1 MQRTL
6 FLAALLIAPLASLAA
21 DPAEIIGTSCARCH
35 GSDGIAT
42 VPATPHLNGQLPAYL
57 SETMF
62 KFQSGRRQ
70 TAVAEHIPVTLAPA
84 DITAIARHYAD
95 STAVR
100 PKQETDP
107 AKVQRGST
115 LYFNRCVECHAESGR
130 IGDDD
135 APIMNAQE
143 LTHLTVQIK
152 AFTDGKRKFVSLMRD
167 SYRDLNNDDLDA
179 IAHYLASIEQYANPG
194 KKKKRRRP
202 EAGG

>member
-1 MQRTL
+1 MKQYL
-6 FLAALLIAPLASLAA
+6 LLAALLLSPLAAHAA
-21 DPAEIIGTSCARCH
+21 DPAEIVGTACARCH

-42 VPATPHLNGQLPAYL
+42 APATPHLNGQLPAYL
-57 SETMF
+57 SETML

-70 TAVAEHIPVTLAPA
+70 TTVAEHIPATLAPGE
-84 DITAIARHYAD
+84 ITAIARHYAD

-107 AKVQRGST
+107 AKVQRGSA

-152 AFTDGKRKFVSLMRD
+152 AFTDGQRKFVSLMRD
-167 SYRDLNNDDLDA
+167 SYRDLNNDDLEA
-179 IAHYLASIEQYANPG
+179 IAHYLASIEQYARPG

>member
-6 FLAALLIAPLASLAA
+6 LLAALLTAPLAAPAA
-21 DPAEIIGTSCARCH
+21 EPPEIIGAACARCH

-57 SETMF
+57 GETML

-70 TAVAEHIPVTLAPA
+70 TTVAEHIPATLTPGE
-84 DITAIARHYAD
+84 ITAIARHYAD

-107 AKVQRGST
+107 AKAQRGGT
-115 LYFNRCVECHAESGR
+115 IYLNRCVECHAESGR
-130 IGDDD
+130 VGDDD

-167 SYRDLNNDDLDA
+167 SYRDLSNDDLEA